1 MCQPGYTGDA
11 CQRSVCVAD
20 CSGHG
25 ECVSIRERAER
36 YDGMQYKYKA
46 RYSSWD
52 ADMNFGCAC
61 HEGWTGPDCTMRLCP
76 FGDDPMTQG
85 TKEIQSVRTFA
96 DHRDEVQSIL
106 LTADYDIDEV
116 QVVSE
121 AQSTRRGPRAA
132 ADGVNTRRALAPWP
146 HECGVAHSLG
156 SPPLP
161 SL

>member
-1 MCQPGYTGDA
+1 MLAECSNAGYCDGSTGVCVCQPGYTGDA

-20 CSGHG
+20 CAGHG
-25 ECVSIRERAER
+25 DCVSIRERAER
-36 YDGMQYKYKA
+36 YDGMQYRYKA

-61 HEGWTGPDCTMRLCP
+61 HEGWTGPDCTTRLCP

-85 TKEIQSVRTFA
+85 SKEIQSVRTFA

-116 QVVSE
+116 QVVRE
-121 AQSTRRGPRAA
+121 AISFHRLTRGRC
-132 ADGVNTRRALAPWP
+132 PWIA
-146 HECGVAHSLG
+146 ERFCSL
-156 SPPLP
+156 P
-161 SL
+161 